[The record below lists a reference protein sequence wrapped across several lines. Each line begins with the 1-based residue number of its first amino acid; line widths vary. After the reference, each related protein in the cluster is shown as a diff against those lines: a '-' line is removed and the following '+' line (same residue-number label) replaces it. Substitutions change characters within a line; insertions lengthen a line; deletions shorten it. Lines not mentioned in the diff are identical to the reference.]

1 MSDFKLKNYFCA
13 FSWKVNFTAVKDL
26 FNWTEGLRRSVIVLV
41 GSDTGLI
48 VDLAVLSKKYLIR
61 CQNSSSK
68 IIFVRFHEKWISLQS
83 KTCSMELRVYIGV
96 SKFFK
101 RANLLTIFTG
111 HPNFLIFNS
120 CCLKGCLYRKLHDN
134 QSCLVLCVDI
144 MCVCINKK
152 WVRVGYVF

>member
-1 MSDFKLKNYFCA
+1 
-13 FSWKVNFTAVKDL
+13 
-26 FNWTEGLRRSVIVLV
+26 
-41 GSDTGLI
+41 
-48 VDLAVLSKKYLIR
+48 
-61 CQNSSSK
+61 
-68 IIFVRFHEKWISLQS
+68 
-83 KTCSMELRVYIGV
+83 MELRVYIGV

-120 CCLKGCLYRKLHDN
+120 CCLKGCLYRKLHDI

-152 WVRVGYVF
+152 WVRVGYVFYGGYFIDHFYRSPKLFNFQLMFERLFVSKAP